1 MTIDIIDSSP
11 SVSIINVNGLVAAD
25 EMYVPLRCD
34 GGSLLGV
41 AIIMNLFEAVSEYNA
56 KLKMGGM
63 FFTQWNGRKN
73 VSKSVYEL
81 LSEMFADYI
90 LPVSISTSKN
100 LEESSLVQIPLLA
113 YDKGKNKCKATQDYL
128 ALTEL
133 ILGKG

>member
-1 MTIDIIDSSP
+1 M
-11 SVSIINVNGLVAAD
+11 
-25 EMYVPLRCD
+25 
-34 GGSLLGV
+34 
-41 AIIMNLFEAVSEYNA
+41 
-56 KLKMGGM
+56 
-63 FFTQWNGRKN
+63 
-73 VSKSVYEL
+73 SVYEL

>member
-1 MTIDIIDSSP
+1 M
-11 SVSIINVNGLVAAD
+11 AAD
-25 EMYVPLRCD
+25 EVYVPLRCD

-113 YDKGKNKCKATQDYL
+113 YDKGKNKSKATQDYL
-128 ALTEL
+128 ALTKY
-133 ILGKG
+133 ILEKG